1 MQKMGRKQGLAFN
14 ILMEKTDIGLLLGE
28 QILPMIMEREVQM
41 VSAKK

>member
-1 MQKMGRKQGLAFN
+1 
-14 ILMEKTDIGLLLGE
+14 MEKTDIGLLLGE